1 LNAIGIIPAR
11 YASTRFPGK
20 PLVDIQG
27 KTMIRRVY
35 EQASKS
41 SLSSVVVATDDE
53 RIFKEVESF
62 GGKVVMT
69 ATHHKNGTERC
80 VEALQKQGKANW
92 DVVVNIQG
100 DEPFIHPEQIDKVVA
115 CFKKETVQIATLA
128 RNLNEEKE
136 LHSPSCIKVVRKTN
150 GEALYFS
157 RAPIPF
163 YRDAK
168 GTEWVSKHQYLK
180 HIGIYAFRSTIIEKL
195 VKLAPSPLELAES
208 LEQLRWMENGYPIY
222 VDMTDKEA
230 ISIDTPEDLQKI
242 LPPSP

>member
-1 LNAIGIIPAR
+1 MNAIGIIPAR
-11 YASTRFPGK
+11 FASTRFPGK

-35 EQASKS
+35 EQAMQSKA
-41 SLSSVVVATDDE
+41 LTAVVVATDDE
-53 RIFKEVESF
+53 RIYKEVESF

-69 ATHHKNGTERC
+69 AAHHKNGTERC
-80 VEALQKQGKANW
+80 VEALEKSTQNQW

-115 CFKKETVQIATLA
+115 CFKNDSVQIATLA
-128 RNLNEEKE
+128 RLLAEEKE
-136 LHSPSCIKVVRKTN
+136 LNNPSTIKVVRKAN

-157 RAPIPF
+157 RSAIPF

-168 GTEWVSKHQYLK
+168 GEEWVKKHPYLK
-180 HIGIYAFRSTIIEKL
+180 HIGIYAFRTEVIKKV
-195 VKLAPSPLELAES
+195 VKLAPSALELAES
-208 LEQLRWMENGYPIY
+208 LEQLRWMENGYPVF
-222 VDMTDKEA
+222 VDITDKEA

-242 LPPSP
+242 R